1 MQRLSGI
8 GVSPGVG
15 AGRAVL
21 LIQRAQVLRFSI
33 PPSRTRAEIARLES
47 ARRRS
52 AEQLDRIQVRLPG
65 RDLGALFEAQ
75 RLMLDD
81 PMLLPR
87 AASIIEEQHVNGEWA
102 LQQVFD
108 HLGAVF
114 DAVED
119 PYLRERKGDLADVVG
134 RLRMNLTP
142 GGTGFRE
149 VLGHCDAPCVLV
161 ADELP
166 PSVAA
171 QLDWTKFQ
179 AFITNA
185 GSRTYHT
192 AIFARSLHVP
202 AVVGL
207 HDATEKISPGTLI
220 VVDGEEGTV
229 SLDPPAELLRHA
241 TGDSIRAS
249 ADLRRTSHMISR
261 KADSDRSARASA
273 LKTADGVEIR
283 IEANVDLLGDTTFAR
298 AYGAEGI
305 GLFRSELLLA
315 GRPADELTEAMQ
327 FDVYR
332 QLLEDMHPAPVTIRT
347 FDIDEDQLASGEQ
360 RGDML
365 WMSGYEVPRSR
376 LGLRSIRLTLKRRE
390 LLRTQLRALVRA
402 AGHGDL
408 RLMFPFVSGIEE
420 LREARSVLA
429 EARQEVEAQGES
441 LSPLGVGVMIEVPS
455 AALTADL
462 LAAECDF
469 LTIGTNDLIQ
479 CCLAVDRTD
488 ERVSHLYE
496 PLHPAIL
503 RLIRHIRRAASR
515 GGVPLS
521 VCGEMA
527 SDPAVLALLIG
538 MGLLQFSM
546 TPAAIPAARQVIKDL
561 DSRELRK
568 IAARA
573 LKLRSAPEIEQFLTD
588 ALMTR
593 RMLER
598 H

>member
-21 LIQRAQVLRFSI
+21 FIQRAHVLRFSI
-33 PPSRTRAEIARLES
+33 ASARVKTEVERLEQ
-47 ARRRS
+47 ARQRS
-52 AEQLDRIQVRLPG
+52 AEQLDRIQRRLRE

-81 PMLLPR
+81 PMLVQR
-87 AASIIEEQHVNGEWA
+87 ASSIVEEQRVNAEWA

-108 HLGAVF
+108 HLAGVF
-114 DAVED
+114 DGVDD

-134 RLRMNLTP
+134 RLRMNLSP
-142 GGTGFRE
+142 GGAGLRE
-149 VLGHCDAPCVLV
+149 VLGHCDGPCVLV

-166 PSVAA
+166 PSIAA

-179 AFITNA
+179 GFITNA

-192 AIFARSLHVP
+192 AILARSLHIP

-207 HDATEKISPGTLI
+207 HDATERIAPGTMI
-220 VVDGEEGTV
+220 IVDGGDGTV
-229 SLDPPAELLRHA
+229 SLNPVRIPLAA
-241 TGDSIRAS
+241 TG
-249 ADLRRTSHMISR
+249 SR
-261 KADSDRSARASA
+261 PPLEGAQRDAAAIAAPRSAH
-273 LKTADGVEIR
+273 TADGVAIR
-283 IEANVDLLGDTTFAR
+283 IEANVDLLTDATSAR
-298 AYGAEGI
+298 AQGAQGI

-315 GRPADELTEAMQ
+315 GRPADELTEDMQ
-327 FDVYR
+327 YDVYR
-332 QLLEDMHPAPVTIRT
+332 QLVVDMSPGPVTIRT

-360 RGDML
+360 RRDAL
-365 WMSGYEVPRSR
+365 WSAEHDVPRSR

-402 AGHGDL
+402 AAHGDL
-408 RLMFPFVSGIEE
+408 RLMFPFVSGVEE

-429 EARQEVEAQGES
+429 EARQELEARGEATVR
-441 LSPLGVGVMIEVPS
+441 PRVGVMIEVPS

-479 CCLAVDRTD
+479 CCLAVDRAD
-488 ERVSHLYE
+488 ARVSHLYE

-503 RLIRHIRRAASR
+503 RLIRHIRRAAAR
-515 GGVPLS
+515 ARVPLS

-527 SDPAVLALLIG
+527 SDPAVLALLVG
-538 MGLLQFSM
+538 MGLVHFSM
-546 TPAAIPAARQVIKDL
+546 TPAAIPTARSVI
-561 DSRELRK
+561 RELDARELH
-568 IAARA
+568 AVAVRA
-573 LKLRSAPEIEQFLTD
+573 LKLRSAPEVEQVLTD
-588 ALMTR
+588 ALISG